1 MIEPNETLLDIST
14 TKSVS
19 LNRDAYPNAT
29 EAWNDD
35 YELVKRNTDSVS
47 GSVGDVGTELYK
59 TQVELL
65 ATQIQV
71 DALIL
76 VVDGIVLDIDQLQ
89 NDVVQLQ
96 TDVGQLQTDVTN
108 LQNDVTELQDRPFGQ
123 ASYNA
128 ALNVLDGTTVRVP
141 ITNFFGSGIT
151 LASNALTINTDYTY
165 SYSFSMSGTFGAL
178 TTTINLDGVL
188 FNGSGIVDTISI
200 TQFKTLIATDE
211 FYVEINNGSG
221 GDINIP
227 DLSVK
232 LSIEKI
238 SL

>member
-76 VVDGIVLDIDQLQ
+76 VVDGIVLDIDQI
-89 NDVVQLQ
+89 Q

-108 LQNDVTELQDRPFGQ
+108 LQNDVTELQDRPFDQ
-123 ASYNA
+123 ASFNA

-200 TQFKTLIATDE
+200 TQFKALVATDE